1 MMTPWRNR
9 AVKAMP
15 KVRCCWVCGKPGGN
29 GFTKAL
35 QLEGY
40 RIEPGKEIG
49 YAHPKCMMIAQE
61 QDRKRRQVRPIAVS
75 DKNCDTA
82 RPIDS
87 ASSRDSW

>member
-1 MMTPWRNR
+1 MLLNI
-9 AVKAMP
+9 V
-15 KVRCCWVCGKPGGN
+15 VRRRYRHHHEPTARCVLCN

-61 QDRKRRQVRPIAVS
+61 QGRKRRQVRPIAVS

-87 ASSRDSW
+87 ASTRDSW